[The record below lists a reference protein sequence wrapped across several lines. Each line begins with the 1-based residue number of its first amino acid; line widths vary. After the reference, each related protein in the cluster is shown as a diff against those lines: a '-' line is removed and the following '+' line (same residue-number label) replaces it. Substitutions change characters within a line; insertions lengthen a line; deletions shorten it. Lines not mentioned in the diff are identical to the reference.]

1 MKDRIHG
8 WFHKQERARWSLRW
22 RITGNADTNFSLQ
35 CFQWCHS
42 FCFCQGRRSWLVKDN
57 KYMKDRFH
65 RSACSSFH
73 LYKQVWRVCQARP
86 LPAQVRTCFHC
97 FPSFCS
103 LFSLMNAER
112 RLTCRDQTH
121 TIVTTYY
128 HISQPSAQAL
138 LRLNSSHEK
147 GSVTADLCTL
157 FSSAFQS
164 PISSSSAWQ
173 GNALA
178 IWKKKSK
185 AHLIHNKPTNPSSSL
200 SLCAVRQCI
209 QHKPVQKNH
218 TWKRCHVFQGGRM
231 KWNWCLAVCPA
242 RRSSSAVPDCNL
254 FTCSRYKHFCPCV
267 NQWQSS
273 NGANPPPSLPWS
285 KSTPQKQQEL
295 NFK

>member
-138 LRLNSSHEK
+138 LKLSSSHKK
-147 GSVTADLCTL
+147 GICDGWSVYTFFVGFSVSNLQLICLTRQCTCHL
-157 FSSAFQS
+157 E
-164 PISSSSAWQ
+164 
-173 GNALA
+173 
-178 IWKKKSK
+178 KKK
-185 AHLIHNKPTNPSSSL
+185 A
-200 SLCAVRQCI
+200 
-209 QHKPVQKNH
+209 
-218 TWKRCHVFQGGRM
+218 
-231 KWNWCLAVCPA
+231 
-242 RRSSSAVPDCNL
+242 
-254 FTCSRYKHFCPCV
+254 KHI
-267 NQWQSS
+267 
-273 NGANPPPSLPWS
+273 
-285 KSTPQKQQEL
+285 
-295 NFK
+295 